1 MIKYRV
7 DIITALKSAGYSTYR
22 LRRERLLAENTL
34 QQLRREELVSWKNID
49 RICSLLQCQPGDILE
64 YISAEEQSGG
74 LNEDS
79 SDTE

>member
-7 DIITALKSAGYSTYR
+7 DIINALKSAGYSTYR

-64 YISAEEQSGG
+64 HISVEEPSGE
-74 LNEDS
+74 LKEDC